1 MEWVSVLGALAKD
14 ICAVAACISLL
25 VKPLRERILGLEAL
39 REGQRC
45 LPGSEILRL
54 YCRNHAEKKL
64 REFEFRNL
72 EQCHRAYH
80 ALGGNSFV
88 DHIHREMQEWE
99 II

>member
-1 MEWVSVLGALAKD
+1 MEWISWLADGAKD
-14 ICAVAACISLL
+14 LCAISACISLL

-45 LPGSEILRL
+45 LLRSEILRL
-54 YCRNHAEKKL
+54 YYRNHGEKKL

-88 DHIHREMQEWE
+88 DHIHREMQEWD